1 MALLLPLA
9 MSPASKAAEE
19 KGQRCPQDFP
29 QGWGVP
35 RKSLWLF
42 GTARLLLKGL
52 SRWGKCG
59 LHCAARQE
67 LSELERELVRV
78 TSARVGVR

>member
-29 QGWGVP
+29 RGWGVP

-42 GTARLLLKGL
+42 GTACLLLKGL
-52 SRWGKCG
+52 SRGESVVLTVLLG
-59 LHCAARQE
+59 RNSQ
-67 LSELERELVRV
+67 LERELVRV
-78 TSARVGVR
+78 TFACVDMR